1 MNRSAEFSQLVA
13 RAINHTTWNIPKI
26 RDGKVW
32 RNINNSHLVEN
43 TNRINGYDHFE
54 DAIFRIRQLL
64 ERKGWQTE
72 IKDKKEWCHEHLYYQ
87 HYRLK
92 CWK

>member
-32 RNINNSHLVEN
+32 RNIQNSHLVEN
-43 TNRINGYDHFE
+43 QNRFNGYDHFE
-54 DAIFRIRQLL
+54 DAIFRIRKLL

-72 IKDKKEWCHEHLYYQ
+72 IKDKKEWCHEHLCYQ